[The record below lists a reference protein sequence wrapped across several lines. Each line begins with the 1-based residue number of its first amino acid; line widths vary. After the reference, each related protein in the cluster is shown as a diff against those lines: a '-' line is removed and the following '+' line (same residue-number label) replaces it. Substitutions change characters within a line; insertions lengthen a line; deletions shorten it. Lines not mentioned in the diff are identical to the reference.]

1 MEATI
6 ASKKK
11 SKEREPGERK
21 PGAWRTAPM
30 AAAAAFTIDEF
41 CAAHRLSPEMY
52 FKLKADGLGP
62 REMLVGSRRMISAEA
77 ARRWVRQR
85 EAAARRPEREAAA
98 KREAAAADT
107 A

>member
-1 MEATI
+1 M

-41 CAAHRLSPEMY
+41 CTAHRLSPEMY
-52 FKLKADGLGP
+52 FKLKRDGRGP
-62 REMLVGSRRMISAEA
+62 REMQVGRRRMISAESA
-77 ARRWVRQR
+77 ARWR
-85 EAAARRPEREAAA
+85 AEREATTAA
-98 KREAAAADT
+98 
-107 A
+107 

>member
-1 MEATI
+1 M
-6 ASKKK
+6 SPKN
-11 SKEREPGERK
+11 SK

-30 AAAAAFTIDEF
+30 AAAAAFTIEEF
-41 CAAHRLSPEMY
+41 CAAHRLSPSTY
-52 FKLKADGLGP
+52 FKIKADGLGP

-98 KREAAAADT
+98 KREAAAADS

>member
-1 MEATI
+1 M
-6 ASKKK
+6 SPKN
-11 SKEREPGERK
+11 SK

-30 AAAAAFTIDEF
+30 AAAAAFTIEEF
-41 CAAHRLSPEMY
+41 CAAHRLSPSTY
-52 FKLKADGLGP
+52 FKIKADGLGP

-77 ARRWVRQR
+77 ARR
-85 EAAARRPEREAAA
+85 PEREAAA